1 MVENIDDIDHIRK
14 TAEQVLKNEL
24 LQLPLVPTIATKLLN
39 LTSNDYTR
47 LEDLS
52 RLIETEPAL
61 SAKILQNVNSAAYA
75 LPNPVSSIHRAV
87 NLLGFSTIRQIGRAH
102 V

>member
-61 SAKILQNVNSAAYA
+61 SAKILQNVNSADRKS
-75 LPNPVSSIHRAV
+75 VV
-87 NLLGFSTIRQIGRAH
+87 
-102 V
+102 